1 MLHVLLC
8 QFYIVSYMVSL
19 KDGRHNIKGLTYVGD
34 YVDDRGFHLIWK
46 ITNISKISGDKGARD
61 LDKRTLVAFHDLSTF
76 IGAIF

>member
-1 MLHVLLC
+1 M
-8 QFYIVSYMVSL
+8 FYCVSFILYELVSL

-34 YVDDRGFHLIWK
+34 YGDDRGFHLIWK

-61 LDKRTLVAFHDLSTF
+61 LDKRTQIVAFHDLSTF